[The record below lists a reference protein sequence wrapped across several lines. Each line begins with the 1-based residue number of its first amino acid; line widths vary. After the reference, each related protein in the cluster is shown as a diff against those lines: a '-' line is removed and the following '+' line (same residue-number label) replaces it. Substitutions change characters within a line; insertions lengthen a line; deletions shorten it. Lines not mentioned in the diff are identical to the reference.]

1 MVRNSR
7 VLLAA
12 GPYKFS
18 GTLER
23 QAAPV
28 AVAWLVNQFPLVGSV
43 QHACWSGEAA
53 WLPLNGTP
61 QLAPEN
67 ATAHPRPG
75 QILLYAGMMSQ
86 AELLLPYGACAFAS
100 KAGSLAGN
108 PVVALDG
115 PLEELRALGSLLIE
129 KGVQPLKLNWLHEER
144 Q

>member
-1 MVRNSR
+1 
-7 VLLAA
+7 
-12 GPYKFS
+12 
-18 GTLER
+18 
-23 QAAPV
+23 
-28 AVAWLVNQFPLVGSV
+28 
-43 QHACWSGEAA
+43 
-53 WLPLNGTP
+53 
-61 QLAPEN
+61 
-67 ATAHPRPG
+67 
-75 QILLYAGMMSQ
+75 MMSQ